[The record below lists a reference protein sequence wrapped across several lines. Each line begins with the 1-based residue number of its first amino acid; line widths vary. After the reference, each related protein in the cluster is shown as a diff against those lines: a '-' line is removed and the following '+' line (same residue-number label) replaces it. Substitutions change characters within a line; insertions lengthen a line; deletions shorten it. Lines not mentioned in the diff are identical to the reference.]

1 MKPNKP
7 LLIVLTPVFN
17 EAWILPAF
25 LKATSLWADYIIIAD
40 QMSTDGSRELYD
52 AFRKEAEINFTPSN
66 PNKHHCQLIIVDNPR
81 KEMHQAA
88 TRRLLFEE
96 AKKIEGDKIL
106 FTLDADE
113 FLSGNFPAT
122 EGWKTIMN
130 SEPGDVFEF
139 NWMLLSSDGKSYRK
153 QNKEPFY
160 WAAHVNDEI
169 MSGKFPD
176 NFIDEWRLP
185 WPEHVNHEYV
195 IEDISFLHFHDTN
208 TLRQR
213 NKTLFYQ
220 ILQYSHPTNTNGG
233 IYFNRRYNAKHDYTY
248 LPLPQDAYAFYE
260 AHGLNLWENLN
271 LNDGGAHYE
280 QVVRDKIQEKG
291 VAFFRKLDIWNAD
304 FVQKYHLKDPR
315 RPIDKLMHW
324 YMRKTQGIADTKIIR
339 GLDKL
344 LKLFY

>member
-1 MKPNKP
+1 MKTNKP

-52 AFRKEAEINFTPSN
+52 SFKSDRCK
-66 PNKHHCQLIIVDNPR
+66 LIVIDNPR

-113 FLSGNFPAT
+113 FLSGNFPKT
-122 EGWKTIMN
+122 EGWRTIMN
-130 SEPGDVFEF
+130 SEEGDVFCF
-139 NWMLLSSDGKSYRK
+139 YWMLLSADGKSYCR
-153 QNKEPFY
+153 QNMAPFY

-169 MSGKFPD
+169 MNGKFPD

-185 WPEHVNHEYV
+185 WLEHVNHEYV

-208 TLRQR
+208 ILRQR

-220 ILQYSHPTNTNGG
+220 ITEWTHLTNKGAG
-233 IYFNRRYNAKHDYTY
+233 IYSNRRWFAKKTFEYH
-248 LPLPQDAYAFYE
+248 PLPKDVYAFYQ
-260 AHGLNLWENLN
+260 AHALNLWEKLN
-271 LNDGGAHYE
+271 LNDGGSHYT
-280 QVVRDKIQEKG
+280 QVVWDLIHEKG
-291 VAFFRKLDIWNAD
+291 GTYFRKLDIWNAD
-304 FVQKYHLKDPR
+304 FIHQFNLKDPR
-315 RPIDKLMHW
+315 RLIDKLMHW
-324 YMRKTQGIADTKIIR
+324 YLRKTKKISNTRIIK
-339 GLDKL
+339 GFDKF

>member
-1 MKPNKP
+1 MKVTKP

-40 QMSTDGSRELYD
+40 QMSTDGSRDLYARYNEL
-52 AFRKEAEINFTPSN
+52 KSEGVNELKNEC
-66 PNKHHCQLIIVDNPR
+66 KLIIIDNPR

-113 FLSGNFPAT
+113 FLSGNFP
-122 EGWKTIMN
+122 EKGGWKTIMN

-139 NWMLLSSDGKSYRK
+139 NWMLLCSDGKSYRK

-220 ILQYSHPTNTNGG
+220 ISEWAHPTNKRGG
-233 IYFNRRYNAKHDYTY
+233 IYSNRRWINKKSFKY
-248 LPLPQDAYAFYE
+248 LPLPADAYQFYE
-260 AHGLNLWENLN
+260 LHGLNLWENLN

-280 QVVRDKIQEKG
+280 KVVQDKIREKG
-291 VAFFRKLDIWNAD
+291 EEFFCKLDIWNAD
-304 FVQKYHLKDPR
+304 FLLKFNLKDQR

-324 YMRKTQGIADTKIIR
+324 YLRKTQNIANTWIIK
-339 GLDKL
+339 GLDKV
-344 LKLFY
+344 LKLIY